1 MEIINLAINEENMYM
16 LIKVEENSQ
25 GSLYLL
31 VSRLTSICYQDMGE
45 LLIPN
50 EDTIF
55 KRISWVDRTWKM
67 TPK

>member
-16 LIKVEENSQ
+16 LIKVEENFK
-25 GSLYLL
+25 GSLYFCIKIDL
-31 VSRLTSICYQDMGE
+31 ICYQDMGE

-55 KRISWVDRTWKM
+55 KRISWVDRT
-67 TPK
+67 